1 MAMKTKTVTFDFD
14 NTIAMSHM
22 DLSSGD
28 VEFIFDE
35 YNDEIIKLIK
45 KSIKNG
51 DDVHIVTSRT
61 KEKEGLFPEDTVKK
75 HLDKLSLSDYFWPD
89 RVHYTNGSLK
99 AEKLKELGSMLHYDD
114 DIEEHVN
121 NFGTIKT
128 KNPYDFYEDTEFVG
142 KCIIYDSE
150 DRILILRRTDEGEQ
164 WDIPGGHLK
173 DIEVKRGDSGCEDGT
188 ERELM
193 EETGLI
199 LPFIKQIGDQAF
211 TFRGKNSNI
220 LFYLSK
226 FDEPEPEVNL
236 TMQDFQENS
245 EYKWVAMDEMSKYA
259 KNGTQVL
266 QKAVEFAKIHGL
278 LTEEERYQRLVK
290 KKHSKMKKKL
300 IGYGL
305 NKEFGGGEGHTRP
318 KMTRSKSAPPGF
330 GAIGEEK
337 SMKKHKIK
345 IKITDNIDEKRK
357 KRRKKRRKQT
367 KKRRNYGASWPYIG
381 GYIGTSD
388 DSFGDSGDGGGGE

>member
-35 YNDEIIKLIK
+35 YNEEIINLL
-45 KSIKNG
+45 KNYINDG
-51 DDVHIVTSRT
+51 HDVHIVTSRT

-121 NFGTIKT
+121 NFGAIKT

-150 DRILILRRTDEGEQ
+150 DRILILRRTDEGQQ

-173 DIEVKRGDSGCEDGT
+173 NIEVKRGDSGCEDGT
-188 ERELM
+188 EREIM

-211 TFRGKNSNI
+211 TFKGKKSDI

-226 FDEPEPEVNL
+226 FSESKPKVNL

-278 LTEEERYQRLVK
+278 LTEEERYQRFVK

-305 NKEFGGGEGHTRP
+305 NKEFGGGKGHSRP

-330 GAIGEEK
+330 GGLEEEK
-337 SMKKHKIK
+337 SPKKRKIK
-345 IKITDNIDEKRK
+345 IKITKNMDEKRK
-357 KRRKKRRKQT
+357 KRRKKRKKTT
-367 KKRRNYGASWPYIG
+367 KKSRKHGYYGGFLPHR
-381 GYIGTSD
+381 SD
-388 DSFGDSGDGGGGE
+388 DSGGDSGDGGGGE